1 VRAVVQ
7 RVHEASVRVD
17 GAVVGQIGQ
26 GLLVLL
32 GVGRGDTEDDVDYV
46 ADKVVNLRIF
56 PDDAGAMN
64 RSALDVGGEIL
75 AVSQFTLYGDVRRG
89 RRPGF
94 IDSAPPEEARVLYLQ
109 FVEKVRGKGLRTA
122 EGVFQAMMD
131 VSLVNHGPVTI
142 LIDSKKVF

>member
-1 VRAVVQ
+1 M
-7 RVHEASVRVD
+7 
-17 GAVVGQIGQ
+17 
-26 GLLVLL
+26 VLL
-32 GVGRGDTEDDVDYV
+32 GIGRGDTEADVDYV
-46 ADKVVNLRIF
+46 ADKVANLRIF

-109 FVEKVRGKGLRTA
+109 FVEKVRAKAAYG
-122 EGVFQAMMD
+122 EG
-131 VSLVNHGPVTI
+131 SYRP
-142 LIDSKKVF
+142 

>member
-1 VRAVVQ
+1 MRAVVQ

-32 GVGRGDTEDDVDYV
+32 GVGRGDTEADVDYV

-64 RSALDVGGEIL
+64 RSALDVGAEIL

-94 IDSAPPEEARVLYLQ
+94 IDSAPPEEARVLYMQ